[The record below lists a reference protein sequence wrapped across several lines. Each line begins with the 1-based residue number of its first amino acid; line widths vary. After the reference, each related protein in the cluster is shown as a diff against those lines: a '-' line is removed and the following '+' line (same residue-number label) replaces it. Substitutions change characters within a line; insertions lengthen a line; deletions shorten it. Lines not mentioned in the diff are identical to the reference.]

1 MSFQLK
7 RGDEVIDGFRVLEP
21 ICEKQEYAIYRVED
35 GRYAICITADLKAV
49 WENGNW
55 IPDAF
60 VSGQLHPL
68 SCGFC
73 YLTESGYKLYTPQH
87 GPYPDDWEVQ
97 KVFALLLPDFKRNTK
112 GSYIPMCFI

>member
-49 WENGNW
+49 WENGN
-55 IPDAF
+55 
-60 VSGQLHPL
+60 
-68 SCGFC
+68 
-73 YLTESGYKLYTPQH
+73 
-87 GPYPDDWEVQ
+87 
-97 KVFALLLPDFKRNTK
+97 
-112 GSYIPMCFI
+112 

>member
-35 GRYAICITADLKAV
+35 GRYAICITADLKEV

-73 YLTESGYKLYTPQH
+73 YLTESGYKLYTPQ
-87 GPYPDDWEVQ
+87 GRRRRSP
-97 KVFALLLPDFKRNTK
+97 
-112 GSYIPMCFI
+112 